1 MVNPLQSLR
10 LPLGH
15 PLVEKLCDKSLKDGV
30 KFNEEIPI
38 NFKKEVLEE
47 DKIKFKQALRVLHA
61 IVNNETSL
69 RYLSEENQKF
79 IEDLAQ
85 AKKIANEQIEKTLEI
100 VSTSDVDVDFEKFK
114 NLMLNVDFV
123 AVGLKSYSQ
132 SQLLDLNGGHWDLEV
147 PGLSKERVTFRFDN
161 LPKDSSDKE
170 MDFYARSSLKDLNK
184 GVVAIDFGTKSTT
197 ASYMDKM
204 GTYRLL
210 SIGGL
215 VDDASLTKFENP
227 TIMEFRHKE
236 KFITGYDA
244 LDHRPFT
251 EKNDIEVAQEA
262 QKNAAGVKG
271 NDLYRFFSQLKQ
283 WAGADEKLNF
293 RDFKED
299 FSLESFTN
307 CTDFNPIEIYAYY
320 IGRCIN
326 NMHNGVFLKYFL
338 SYPIKY
344 EKHQAEKIRESFE
357 KGLKKSLP
365 RHVFDD
371 EKTAKTF
378 KVELRASEP
387 CAYAISALKSYGFFK
402 SDKLDKSIYYGVFD
416 FGGGTTDFDFGK
428 WEKSANPKFLYK
440 MTHFSSGGDKYLGG
454 ENLLELLA
462 WETYAK
468 NFQELKAKD
477 VVIAKPNYDRI
488 DTQRFGSFMQNSSGA
503 RLNLQTI
510 ASQLRPFLEN
520 LDANIIEAIEENE
533 NFEIEGF
540 EKDLKAQLL
549 DRNGVETDCDLK
561 VDCKELLNLLK
572 DKINEG
578 VANFFAGFSKV
589 MAENIIEAIEENE
602 NFEIEGFEKDLKAQ
616 LLDRNGVETDCDLKV
631 DCKELLNLLKD
642 KINEGVANF
651 FAGFSKVMAENIDD
665 QCRAF
670 HIFLGGNASRS
681 VLVKQAFENAK
692 EKQLKDYHQKTS
704 KDDFKFIIYE
714 PLGTEASD
722 KQILELTGEDV
733 SNTPAYLKPTSK
745 TGVAFGLLE
754 SRDKAKGIERL
765 SISSNPVFKYDLGIE
780 IEGKFHAKIHRDSLK
795 PNEYQIFQT
804 KEEWGGFDELEIRYS
819 DKSLANTNTL
829 NIQDTQMICIAL
841 EEVEEVDVKVCC
853 VDSQSIKVGLFKDGQ
868 LIYESE
874 VEKL

>member
-1 MVNPLQSLR
+1 MVKEKSLE

-15 PLVEKLCDKSLKDGV
+15 PLVEKLCNRSLKDGV
-30 KFNEEIPI
+30 KFNEKSEPI
-38 NFKKEVLEE
+38 FKDEVLEE
-47 DKIKFKQALRVLHA
+47 DQTKFKQALWVLHA
-61 IVNNETSL
+61 IVNNEASS
-69 RYLSEENQKF
+69 RYLSDDNQKF
-79 IEDLAQ
+79 LEDLAQ
-85 AKKIANEQIEKTLEI
+85 AKKITNEKIEKILEI

-114 NLMLNVDFV
+114 NLMLNVDNI

-132 SQLLDLNGGHWDLEV
+132 SQLLDLNGGHWDLEA
-147 PGLSKERVTFRFDN
+147 PSLPKERVTFRFNN
-161 LPKDSSDKE
+161 LPKDNNNKE

-197 ASYMDKM
+197 ASYMDKT

-215 VDDASLTKFENP
+215 VDDASPTKFENP
-227 TIMEFRHKE
+227 TIMEFRYKE
-236 KFITGYDA
+236 NFRNAYNA

-251 EKNDIEVAQEA
+251 EKNDIEVAHEA
-262 QKNAAGVKG
+262 QKNAADIKG
-271 NDLYRFFSQLKQ
+271 NDLYRFFSKLKQ
-283 WAGADEKLNF
+283 WAGADEKQNF
-293 RDFKED
+293 RDLDED
-299 FSLESFTN
+299 FSLESFTH
-307 CTDFNPIEIYAYY
+307 CTGFNPIEIYAYY

-338 SYPIKY
+338 SYPVKY

-357 KGLKKSLP
+357 RGLKKSLP

-402 SDKLDKSIYYGVFD
+402 SEKLDKPVYYGVFD

-428 WEKSANPKFLYK
+428 WEKSANPKFAYK

-462 WETYAK
+462 WEVYAK
-468 NFQELKAKD
+468 NFQTLKEKD
-477 VVIAKPNYDRI
+477 IVIAKPNYDRI
-488 DTQRFGSFMQNSSGA
+488 DTQRFGSFMQNSREA
-503 RLNLQTI
+503 RLNLQKI

-520 LDANIIEAIEENE
+520 LDADIIEAIEENE
-533 NFEIEGF
+533 EFNIEGF
-540 EKDLKAQLL
+540 EKDFKAMLL
-549 DRNGVETDCDLK
+549 DRNGVE
-561 VDCKELLNLLK
+561 
-572 DKINEG
+572 
-578 VANFFAGFSKV
+578 
-589 MAENIIEAIEENE
+589 AE
-602 NFEIEGFEKDLKAQ
+602 
-616 LLDRNGVETDCDLKV
+616 CDLKV

-670 HIFLGGNASRS
+670 HIFLGGNASKS

-692 EKQLKDYHQKTS
+692 EKQLKDYKQKTS
-704 KDDFKFIIYE
+704 KDDFTFIIYE

-722 KQILELTGEDV
+722 KQILELTGEDI
-733 SNTPAYLKPTSK
+733 SKIPPYLKPTCK

-754 SRDKAKGIERL
+754 SRPKAGGIERP

-819 DKSLANTNTL
+819 DKALANTNTL
-829 NIQDTQMICIAL
+829 SIQDTQMISIAL
-841 EEVEEVDVKVCC
+841 EEHEEVDVKVCC

>member
-15 PLVEKLCDKSLKDGV
+15 PLVEKLCKLSLNNKAA
-30 KFNEEIPI
+30 FNEKSGV
-38 NFKKEVLEE
+38 NFKEEVSKE
-47 DKIKFKQALRVLHA
+47 DRTKFKQALRVLHA

-69 RYLSEENQKF
+69 RYLSDENQKF
-79 IEDLAQ
+79 IEDLVQ
-85 AKKIANEQIEKTLEI
+85 DKKITNEKIEKTLEI
-100 VSTSDVDVDFEKFK
+100 VSYSDVDVDFEKFK
-114 NLMLNVDFV
+114 ELMLEVDFV

-132 SQLLDLNGGHWDLEV
+132 SQLLDLDGGHWDLEV
-147 PGLSKERVTFRFDN
+147 PSAPKESVTFRLDN
-161 LPKDSSDKE
+161 LPKNEKNKE
-170 MDFYARSSLKDLNK
+170 MNFYARSSLKDLNK

-197 ASYMDKM
+197 ASYMDENGK
-204 GTYRLL
+204 YRLL
-210 SIGGL
+210 SISGL
-215 VDDASLTKFENP
+215 VDDASPTKFENP
-227 TIMEFRHKE
+227 TIMEFRYKE
-236 KFITGYDA
+236 NFLNAYNA
-244 LDHRPFT
+244 LKHRPFT
-251 EKNDIEVAQEA
+251 EKNDIEVAHEA
-262 QKNAAGVKG
+262 QKNAKGVKG

-283 WAGADEKLNF
+283 WAGADEKQNF
-293 RDFKED
+293 RDLIED
-299 FSLESFTN
+299 FPLESFTN

-357 KGLKKSLP
+357 RGLKKSLP
-365 RHVFDD
+365 RHVFGD

-387 CAYAISALKSYGFFK
+387 CAYAISTLKSYGFFK
-402 SDKLDKSIYYGVFD
+402 SEKLDKPVYYGVFD

-440 MTHFSSGGDKYLGG
+440 MTHFSSGGDKFLGG

-462 WETYAK
+462 WEVYGQ
-468 NFQELKAKD
+468 NFQTLKSKD
-477 VVIAKPNYDRI
+477 IVIAKPNYDRI
-488 DTQRFGSFMQNSSGA
+488 DTQRFGSFMQNSREA
-503 RLNLQTI
+503 RLNLQEI
-510 ASQLRPFLEN
+510 ASKLRPFLEN
-520 LDANIIEAIEENE
+520 LDADIIEAIEENE
-533 NFEIEGF
+533 EFEIEGF
-540 EKDLKAQLL
+540 EKEFKIQLF
-549 DRNGVETDCDLK
+549 DRNGGKVEEDGFK

-572 DKINEG
+572 DKIDDG
-578 VANFFAGFSKV
+578 VK
-589 MAENIIEAIEENE
+589 
-602 NFEIEGFEKDLKAQ
+602 
-616 LLDRNGVETDCDLKV
+616 
-631 DCKELLNLLKD
+631 
-642 KINEGVANF
+642 NF
-651 FAGFSKVMAENIDD
+651 FAGFSKVMAENIDN

-670 HIFLGGNASRS
+670 HILLGGNASKS

-692 EKQLKDYHQKTS
+692 EKQLKDYQQKTS
-704 KDDFKFIIYE
+704 KDDFTFILYE

-733 SNTPAYLKPTSK
+733 SNTPAYLKPTCK

-754 SRDKAKGIERL
+754 SRDKAKGIERP
-765 SISSNPVFKYDLGIE
+765 SIDSNPVFKYDLGIE

-829 NIQDTQMICIAL
+829 NIEDTQLIFIAL
-841 EEVEEVDVKVCC
+841 EEHEEVDVKVCC
-853 VDSQSIKVGLFKDGQ
+853 VDSQSIKVGLFKDNQ
-868 LIYESE
+868 LICESE

>member
-1 MVNPLQSLR
+1 MANPLQSLR
-10 LPLGH
+10 LPIGH
-15 PLVEKLCDKSLKDGV
+15 PLVEKLCKLSLKDGV
-30 KFNEEIPI
+30 AFNEEIPI
-38 NFKKEVLEE
+38 YFKEEVSKE
-47 DKIKFKQALRVLHA
+47 DRTKFEQALRVLHA
-61 IVNNETSL
+61 IINNETSL
-69 RYLSEENQKF
+69 RYLSDENQKL

-85 AKKIANEQIEKTLEI
+85 DKKITNEKIEKTLEI
-100 VSTSDVDVDFEKFK
+100 VSYSDVDVDFEAFK
-114 NLMLNVDFV
+114 ELMLNVDSV
-123 AVGLKSYSQ
+123 AVGLKSYNQ

-147 PGLSKERVTFRFDN
+147 PSAPKESVTFRLDN
-161 LPKDSSDKE
+161 LDSNNKE
-170 MDFYARSSLKDLNK
+170 MNFYVRSSLKDLNK

-197 ASYMDKM
+197 ASYMDKT

-227 TIMEFRHKE
+227 TIMEFRHRK
-236 KFITGYDA
+236 KFITGYDV

-251 EKNDIEVAQEA
+251 EKNDIEVVHEA

-283 WAGADEKLNF
+283 WAGADKKQNF
-293 RDFKED
+293 RDLIED

-326 NMHNGVFLKYFL
+326 NMQNGVFLKYLL
-338 SYPIKY
+338 SYPVKY

-357 KGLKKSLP
+357 RGLKKSLP

-371 EKTAKTF
+371 EKTAKAF

-402 SDKLDKSIYYGVFD
+402 SEKLDKPVYYGVFD

-462 WETYAK
+462 FEAYGQ

-477 VVIAKPNYDRI
+477 IVIAKPNYDRI
-488 DTQRFGSFMQNSSGA
+488 DTQRFGSFMQNSNTA
-503 RLNLQTI
+503 RLNLQEI
-510 ASQLRPFLEN
+510 ASKLRPFLEK

-533 NFEIEGF
+533 EFSIEGF
-540 EKDLKAQLL
+540 EKDFKATLL
-549 DRNGVETDCDLK
+549 DRNGVETECDLK

-572 DKINEG
+572 DKIE
-578 VANFFAGFSKV
+578 
-589 MAENIIEAIEENE
+589 
-602 NFEIEGFEKDLKAQ
+602 
-616 LLDRNGVETDCDLKV
+616 
-631 DCKELLNLLKD
+631 
-642 KINEGVANF
+642 EGVANF

-665 QCRAF
+665 QCRVF
-670 HIFLGGNASRS
+670 HIFLGGNASKS

-692 EKQLKDYHQKTS
+692 EEQLKAYKQKTS

-733 SNTPAYLKPTSK
+733 SNTPAYLKPTCK

-754 SRDKAKGIERL
+754 SRPKAGGIERP

-780 IEGKFHAKIHRDSLK
+780 REGKFHTRISRDSLK

-819 DKSLANTNTL
+819 DKALANTNTL
-829 NIQDTQMICIAL
+829 NIQDTQMIFIAL

-853 VDSQSIKVGLFKDGQ
+853 ADSQSIKVGLFKDGQ

-874 VEKL
+874 AEKL

>member
-1 MVNPLQSLR
+1 MVKEKSLE

-15 PLVEKLCDKSLKDGV
+15 PLVEKLCDRSLKDGV
-30 KFNEEIPI
+30 KFNEKIEL

-47 DKIKFKQALRVLHA
+47 DKIKFKQALRVLHV
-61 IVNNETSL
+61 IVNNEASS
-69 RYLSEENQKF
+69 RYLSDDNQKF

-85 AKKIANEQIEKTLEI
+85 AEKITNEKIEKTLEI
-100 VSTSDVDVDFEKFK
+100 VSISDVDVGFEAFK
-114 NLMLNVDFV
+114 DLMLKVDSV

-132 SQLLDLNGGHWDLEV
+132 SQLFDLNGGHWDLEA
-147 PGLSKERVTFRFDN
+147 PSAPKERVTFRFDN
-161 LPKDSSDKE
+161 LDPNGKE
-170 MDFYARSSLKDLNK
+170 MDFYACSSLKDLNK

-197 ASYMDKM
+197 ASYMDKT

-215 VDDASLTKFENP
+215 VDDASPTKFENP
-227 TIMEFRHKE
+227 TIVEFRHKE
-236 KFITGYDA
+236 KFLKDYNA
-244 LDHRPFT
+244 LNHRPFT
-251 EKNDIEVAQEA
+251 EKNDIEVAHEA
-262 QKNAAGVKG
+262 QKDAAGVKG
-271 NDLYRFFSQLKQ
+271 NDLYRFFSKLKQ
-283 WAGADEKLNF
+283 WAGADEKQNF

-299 FSLESFTN
+299 FSLESFTH
-307 CTDFNPIEIYAYY
+307 CTDFNPIEIYAYC

-326 NMHNGVFLKYFL
+326 NMENGVFLKYFL

-402 SDKLDKSIYYGVFD
+402 SEKLDKPIYYGVFD

-428 WEKSANPKFLYK
+428 WEKSASPKFLYK

-462 WETYAK
+462 WEVYAK

-477 VVIAKPNYDRI
+477 IVIAKPNYDRI

-503 RLNLQTI
+503 CLNLQEI
-510 ASQLRPFLEN
+510 ASTLRPFLEN
-520 LDANIIEAIEENE
+520 LDADIIEAIEENE
-533 NFEIEGF
+533 NFEIENF
-540 EKDLKAQLL
+540 EKDFKTMLL
-549 DRNGVETDCDLK
+549 DRNGVETECDLK
-561 VDCKELLNLLK
+561 VDCKELLSLLK
-572 DKINEG
+572 GKI
-578 VANFFAGFSKV
+578 
-589 MAENIIEAIEENE
+589 
-602 NFEIEGFEKDLKAQ
+602 D
-616 LLDRNGVETDCDLKV
+616 D
-631 DCKELLNLLKD
+631 
-642 KINEGVANF
+642 GVANF
-651 FAGFSKVMAENIDD
+651 FAGFSKVMAENIDP
-665 QCRAF
+665 QCNEF

-681 VLVKQAFENAK
+681 ALVKQAFENAK

-704 KDDFKFIIYE
+704 KNDFKFIIYE

-733 SNTPAYLKPTSK
+733 SNTPAYVKPTCK

-754 SRDKAKGIERL
+754 SRDRAKGIEMP
-765 SISSNPVFKYDLGIE
+765 SIDSNPVFKYDLGIE

-819 DKSLANTNTL
+819 DKALANTNTL
-829 NIQDTQMICIAL
+829 DIKDTQMISIAL

-868 LIYESE
+868 LIHESE

>member
-1 MVNPLQSLR
+1 MAKEKSLE

-15 PLVEKLCDKSLKDGV
+15 PLVEKLCDKSSKDGV
-30 KFNEEIPI
+30 KFNEKSEP

-47 DKIKFKQALRVLHA
+47 DRIKFNKALRVLHA
-61 IVNNETSL
+61 IVNNGTSL
-69 RYLSEENQKF
+69 KYPSEDNQKF
-79 IEDLAQ
+79 LEDLAQ
-85 AKKIANEQIEKTLEI
+85 AEKIANEQIEKTLEI
-100 VSTSDVDVDFEKFK
+100 VSISDVDVDFEEFK
-114 NLMLNVDFV
+114 ELMLNVDNI
-123 AVGLKSYSQ
+123 AVGVGIYSQ
-132 SQLLDLNGGHWDLEV
+132 SQLLDLDGGHWDLGV
-147 PGLSKERVTFRFDN
+147 PSLPKESVTFRFDN
-161 LPKDSSDKE
+161 LDSSGKE
-170 MDFYARSSLKDLNK
+170 MDFYARSSLKDLK
-184 GVVAIDFGTKSTT
+184 KSVFVAIDFGTKSTT
-197 ASYMDKM
+197 AAYMDES
-204 GTYRLL
+204 TEYRLL
-210 SIGGL
+210 SIGGNA
-215 VDDASLTKFENP
+215 DDASLTKFENP

-236 KFITGYDA
+236 KFLKEYNA
-244 LDHRPFT
+244 LNHRPFT
-251 EKNDIEVAQEA
+251 EKNDIEVAHEA

-283 WAGADEKLNF
+283 WAGADEKQNF
-293 RDFKED
+293 RDLIED
-299 FSLESFTN
+299 FPLESFTN
-307 CTDFNPIEIYAYY
+307 CTDFNPIEIYAYC

-326 NMHNGVFLKYFL
+326 NMENGVFLKYFL

-357 KGLKKSLP
+357 RGLKKSLP
-365 RHVFDD
+365 RHVFGD
-371 EKTAKTF
+371 EKTAKMF

-402 SDKLDKSIYYGVFD
+402 SEKLDKPVYYGVFD

-462 WETYAK
+462 FEAYAK

-477 VVIAKPNYDRI
+477 IVIAKPNYDRI
-488 DTQRFGSFMQNSSGA
+488 DTQRFGSFMQNSREA

-520 LDANIIEAIEENE
+520 LDADIIEAIEENE
-533 NFEIEGF
+533 EFSIKNFG
-540 EKDLKAQLL
+540 KDFKATLL
-549 DRNGVETDCDLK
+549 DRNGVETECDLK
-561 VDCKELLNLLK
+561 VDCKELL
-572 DKINEG
+572 
-578 VANFFAGFSKV
+578 S
-589 MAENIIEAIEENE
+589 
-602 NFEIEGFEKDLKAQ
+602 
-616 LLDRNGVETDCDLKV
+616 
-631 DCKELLNLLKD
+631 LLKD

-665 QCRAF
+665 ECRAF

-692 EKQLKDYHQKTS
+692 EKQLKDYKQKTS
-704 KDDFKFIIYE
+704 KDDFTFIIYE
-714 PLGTEASD
+714 PLGTEKSD

-733 SNTPAYLKPTSK
+733 SNTPAYLKPTCK

-754 SRDKAKGIERL
+754 SRDKAKGIEMP

-780 IEGKFHAKIHRDSLK
+780 IEGKFHARISRDSLK

-819 DKSLANTNTL
+819 DKPLANTNTL
-829 NIQDTQMICIAL
+829 NIQDTQLISIAL

-853 VDSQSIKVGLFKDGQ
+853 VDSQSIKVGLFKDDQ

-874 VEKL
+874 AEKL

>member
-1 MVNPLQSLR
+1 MVKEKSLE

-15 PLVEKLCDKSLKDGV
+15 PLVEKLCELYLNNKV
-30 KFNEEIPI
+30 AFNEKSGV
-38 NFKKEVLEE
+38 NFKDEVSKE
-47 DKIKFKQALRVLHA
+47 DQTKFKQALWVLHA
-61 IVNNETSL
+61 IANNETSL
-69 RYLSEENQKF
+69 RYLSDDNQKF
-79 IEDLAQ
+79 LEDLAQ

-100 VSTSDVDVDFEKFK
+100 VSTSDVYVDFEKFK
-114 NLMLNVDFV
+114 ELMLKVDSV

-132 SQLLDLNGGHWDLEV
+132 SQLLDLDGGHWDLEV
-147 PGLSKERVTFRFDN
+147 PSAPERVTFRFDN
-161 LPKDSSDKE
+161 LDPNDKE
-170 MDFYARSSLKDLNK
+170 MDFYARSSLKDLKK

-197 ASYMDKM
+197 ASYMDET

-215 VDDASLTKFENP
+215 VDDASPTKFENP
-227 TIMEFRHKE
+227 TIMEFRHKK
-236 KFITGYDA
+236 KFLKDYNA
-244 LDHRPFT
+244 LNHRPFT
-251 EKNDIEVAQEA
+251 EKNDIEVAHEA

-271 NDLYRFFSQLKQ
+271 NDLYRFFSKLKQ
-283 WAGADEKLNF
+283 WAGADEKQNF
-293 RDFKED
+293 RDLIED
-299 FSLESFTN
+299 FSLESFAH
-307 CTDFNPIEIYAYY
+307 CTGFNPIEIYAYC

-326 NMHNGVFLKYFL
+326 NMENGVFLKYFL

-357 KGLKKSLP
+357 RGLKKSLP
-365 RHVFDD
+365 RHVFGD
-371 EKTAKTF
+371 EKTAKMF
-378 KVELRASEP
+378 KVELRVSEP

-402 SDKLDKSIYYGVFD
+402 SEKLDKPVYYGVFD

-428 WEKSANPKFLYK
+428 WEKSASPKFLYK
-440 MTHFSSGGDKYLGG
+440 MTHFSNGGDKYLGG

-462 WETYAK
+462 WEAYAK

-488 DTQRFGSFMQNSSGA
+488 DTQRFGSFMQNSREA

-520 LDANIIEAIEENE
+520 LDANSVEAIEENE
-533 NFEIEGF
+533 NFEIKDF
-540 EKDLKAQLL
+540 EKDFKTMLL
-549 DRNGVETDCDLK
+549 DRNGVETEC
-561 VDCKELLNLLK
+561 N
-572 DKINEG
+572 
-578 VANFFAGFSKV
+578 
-589 MAENIIEAIEENE
+589 
-602 NFEIEGFEKDLKAQ
+602 
-616 LLDRNGVETDCDLKV
+616 LKV

-651 FAGFSKVMAENIDD
+651 FAGFSKVMAENIDN
-665 QCRAF
+665 QCRVF

-681 VLVKQAFENAK
+681 LLVKQAFENAK
-692 EKQLKDYHQKTS
+692 EKQLKDYKQKTS
-704 KDDFKFIIYE
+704 KDDFTFVIYE
-714 PLGTEASD
+714 PLGTEKSD

-733 SNTPAYLKPTSK
+733 SNTPAYLKPTCK

-754 SRDKAKGIERL
+754 SRPKAGGIEMP
-765 SISSNPVFKYDLGIE
+765 SIDSNPVFKYDLGIE

-819 DKSLANTNTL
+819 DKALANTNTL
-829 NIQDTQMICIAL
+829 DIKDTQMISIAL
-841 EEVEEVDVKVCC
+841 EEHEEVDVKVCC
-853 VDSQSIKVGLFKDGQ
+853 VDSQSIKVGLFKDDQ

>member
-15 PLVEKLCDKSLKDGV
+15 PLVEKLCDRSLKDGV
-30 KFNEEIPI
+30 KFNEKIEL
-38 NFKKEVLEE
+38 NFKEEVSDE
-47 DKIKFKQALRVLHA
+47 DKIKFKQALRVLHV

-69 RYLSEENQKF
+69 RYLSDENQKF

-85 AKKIANEQIEKTLEI
+85 DKKITNEKIEKTLEI
-100 VSTSDVDVDFEKFK
+100 VSTSDVDVDFEAFK
-114 NLMLNVDFV
+114 ELMLNVDSV

-132 SQLLDLNGGHWDLEV
+132 SQLLDLDGGHWDLEA
-147 PGLSKERVTFRFDN
+147 PSAPKESVTFRFDN
-161 LPKDSSDKE
+161 LPKDPNGKE
-170 MDFYARSSLKDLNK
+170 MDFYVRSSLKDLKK

-197 ASYMDKM
+197 ASYMDKT
-204 GTYRLL
+204 GAYRLL

-227 TIMEFRHKE
+227 TIVEFRHRK
-236 KFITGYDA
+236 KFITEYDA
-244 LDHRPFT
+244 LKHRPFT
-251 EKNDIEVAQEA
+251 EKNHIEVAHEA

-271 NDLYRFFSQLKQ
+271 NDLYRFFSKLKQ
-283 WAGADEKLNF
+283 WAGVDEKQNF
-293 RDFKED
+293 RDLIED
-299 FSLESFTN
+299 FSLESFTH
-307 CTDFNPIEIYAYY
+307 CTGFNPIEIYAYC

-402 SDKLDKSIYYGVFD
+402 SEKLDKPVYYGVFD

-428 WEKSANPKFLYK
+428 WEKSASPKFLYK

-462 WETYAK
+462 FEAYVK
-468 NFQELKAKD
+468 NFQTLKAKD
-477 VVIAKPNYDRI
+477 IVIAKPNYDRI
-488 DTQRFGSFMQNSSGA
+488 DTQRFGSFMQNSREA

-510 ASQLRPFLEN
+510 ASTLRPFLES

-533 NFEIEGF
+533 SFEIEGF
-540 EKDLKAQLL
+540 EKDFKAMLL
-549 DRNGVETDCDLK
+549 DRNGVETDCALK

-572 DKINEG
+572 DKINE
-578 VANFFAGFSKV
+578 S
-589 MAENIIEAIEENE
+589 I
-602 NFEIEGFEKDLKAQ
+602 
-616 LLDRNGVETDCDLKV
+616 
-631 DCKELLNLLKD
+631 
-642 KINEGVANF
+642 ANF

-665 QCRAF
+665 ECRAF

-704 KDDFKFIIYE
+704 KNDFKFIIYE

-722 KQILELTGEDV
+722 KQILELTGEDI
-733 SNTPAYLKPTSK
+733 SNTPAYVKATCK

-754 SRDKAKGIERL
+754 SRNRSRRIEMP

-829 NIQDTQMICIAL
+829 DIKDTQLISIVL

>member
-1 MVNPLQSLR
+1 MATPLQSLR

-15 PLVEKLCDKSLKDGV
+15 PLVEKLCELSLNNKAA
-30 KFNEEIPI
+30 FNEKSKV
-38 NFKKEVLEE
+38 NFKEEVSKE
-47 DKIKFKQALRVLHA
+47 DRTKFEQALWVLHA
-61 IVNNETSL
+61 IVNNGTSL
-69 RYLSEENQKF
+69 RYPDDNQNDNQKF
-79 IEDLAQ
+79 MESLAESLAQ
-85 AKKIANEQIEKTLEI
+85 AEKITNEKIEKTLEI
-100 VSTSDVDVDFEKFK
+100 VSYSDVDVDFEKFSDK
-114 NLMLNVDFV
+114 MLNVDNI

-147 PGLSKERVTFRFDN
+147 PSVPKESVTFRFDN
-161 LPKDSSDKE
+161 LPKDDNGKE
-170 MDFYARSSLKDLNK
+170 ENFYARSSLKDLNK

-197 ASYMDKM
+197 ASYMDKT

-215 VDDASLTKFENP
+215 VDDTSLAKFENP
-227 TIMEFRHKE
+227 TIMEFRHIK
-236 KFITGYDA
+236 KFITEYNT
-244 LDHRPFT
+244 LDHCPFT
-251 EKNDIEVAQEA
+251 EKNDIEVAHEA

-283 WAGADEKLNF
+283 WVGADEKQNF
-293 RDFKED
+293 RDFIED

-307 CTDFNPIEIYAYY
+307 CTDFNPIEIYAYC

-326 NMHNGVFLKYFL
+326 NMENGVFLKYFL

-357 KGLKKSLP
+357 RGLKKSLP

-371 EKTAKTF
+371 EKTAKMF

-402 SDKLDKSIYYGVFD
+402 SEKLDKPIYYGVFD

-428 WEKSANPKFLYK
+428 WEKSTNPKFLYK
-440 MTHFSSGGDKYLGG
+440 MTRFSSGGDKYLGG

-462 WETYAK
+462 FEAYGQ
-468 NFQELKAKD
+468 NFQTLKEKD
-477 VVIAKPNYDRI
+477 IVIAKPNYDRI
-488 DTQRFGSFMQNSSGA
+488 DTQRFGSFMQNSREA

-510 ASQLRPFLEN
+510 ASTLRPFLEN
-520 LDANIIEAIEENE
+520 LDADIIEAIEENE
-533 NFEIEGF
+533 EFSIEGF
-540 EKDLKAQLL
+540 KKDFKAMLL
-549 DRNGVETDCDLK
+549 DRNGVETECDLK

-572 DKINEG
+572 DKI
-578 VANFFAGFSKV
+578 
-589 MAENIIEAIEENE
+589 
-602 NFEIEGFEKDLKAQ
+602 D
-616 LLDRNGVETDCDLKV
+616 
-631 DCKELLNLLKD
+631 
-642 KINEGVANF
+642 EGVANF

-692 EKQLKDYHQKTS
+692 EEQLKAYKQKTS
-704 KDDFKFIIYE
+704 KDDFTFILYD

-733 SNTPAYLKPTSK
+733 SKIPPYLKPTCK

-754 SRDKAKGIERL
+754 SRPKAGGIERP
-765 SISSNPVFKYDLGIE
+765 SINSNPVFKYDLGVE
-780 IEGKFHAKIHRDSLK
+780 REGKFHTRISRDSLK

-804 KEEWGGFDELEIRYS
+804 KEEWGGFDGLEIRYS
-819 DKSLANTNTL
+819 DKPLANTNTL
-829 NIQDTQMICIAL
+829 DIENTQLIFIAL

-853 VDSQSIKVGLFKDGQ
+853 VDSQSIKVGLFKDDQ

>member
-1 MVNPLQSLR
+1 MVNNST
-10 LPLGH
+10 PLG
-15 PLVEKLCDKSLKDGV
+15 
-30 KFNEEIPI
+30 
-38 NFKKEVLEE
+38 
-47 DKIKFKQALRVLHA
+47 
-61 IVNNETSL
+61 
-69 RYLSEENQKF
+69 YLSDENQKF
-79 IEDLAQ
+79 IEGLAQ
-85 AKKIANEQIEKTLEI
+85 AEKITNEQIEKALEI
-100 VSTSDVDVDFEKFK
+100 VSTSGVDVDFEAFK
-114 NLMLNVDFV
+114 EMMLKVDRV

-147 PGLSKERVTFRFDN
+147 HSLSKESVTFRFDN
-161 LPKDSSDKE
+161 LPK
-170 MDFYARSSLKDLNK
+170 NP
-184 GVVAIDFGTKSTT
+184 
-197 ASYMDKM
+197 
-204 GTYRLL
+204 LL

-215 VDDASLTKFENP
+215 ADDASPTKFENP
-227 TIMEFRHKE
+227 TIMEFRYKE
-236 KFITGYDA
+236 NFRNAYDV

-251 EKNDIEVAQEA
+251 EKNDIEVAHEA
-262 QKNAAGVKG
+262 QKNAEGVKG
-271 NDLYRFFSQLKQ
+271 NDLYRFFSKLKQ
-283 WAGADEKLNF
+283 WAGADEKQNF
-293 RDFKED
+293 RDLIED

-307 CTDFNPIEIYAYY
+307 CTDFNPIEIYAYC

-326 NMHNGVFLKYFL
+326 NMQNGVFLKYFL
-338 SYPIKY
+338 SYPVKY

-371 EKTAKTF
+371 EKTAKAF

-387 CAYAISALKSYGFFK
+387 CTYAISALKSYGFFK
-402 SDKLDKSIYYGVFD
+402 SEKLDKPVYYGVFD

-428 WEKSANPKFLYK
+428 WEKSANPKFAYK

-462 WETYAK
+462 FEAYGQ
-468 NFQELKAKD
+468 NFQTLKAKD

-510 ASQLRPFLEN
+510 ASKLRPFLEN
-520 LDANIIEAIEENE
+520 LDANIIEAIEEGE
-533 NFEIEGF
+533 EFEIEDF
-540 EKDLKAQLL
+540 KKDFKAMLF
-549 DRNGVETDCDLK
+549 DRNGVETECDLQ
-561 VDCKELLNLLK
+561 VDCKELL
-572 DKINEG
+572 
-578 VANFFAGFSKV
+578 S
-589 MAENIIEAIEENE
+589 
-602 NFEIEGFEKDLKAQ
+602 
-616 LLDRNGVETDCDLKV
+616 
-631 DCKELLNLLKD
+631 LLKD

-651 FAGFSKVMAENIDD
+651 FAGFSKVMAENIDP
-665 QCRAF
+665 QCNEF

-692 EKQLKDYHQKTS
+692 EKQLKDYQQKTS
-704 KDDFKFIIYE
+704 KNDFKFIIYE

-722 KQILELTGEDV
+722 KQILELTGEDI
-733 SNTPAYLKPTSK
+733 SNTPAYLKPTCK

-754 SRDKAKGIERL
+754 SRPKAGGIERP
-765 SISSNPVFKYDLGIE
+765 SIDSNPVFKYDLGIE
-780 IEGKFHAKIHRDSLK
+780 REGKFHAKIHRDSLK

-804 KEEWGGFDELEIRYS
+804 KEEWGGFDGLEIRYS

-829 NIQDTQMICIAL
+829 DIQDTQLIFIAL
-841 EEVEEVDVKVCC
+841 EEHEEVDVKVCC

>member
-15 PLVEKLCDKSLKDGV
+15 PLVEKLCELSLNNKAA
-30 KFNEEIPI
+30 FNEKSKV
-38 NFKKEVLEE
+38 NFKEEVSKE
-47 DKIKFKQALRVLHA
+47 DQTKFERALRVLHA
-61 IVNNETSL
+61 IANNEVSL
-69 RYLSEENQKF
+69 RYLSDENQKF

-85 AKKIANEQIEKTLEI
+85 DKKITNEQIEKTLEI

-114 NLMLNVDFV
+114 ELMLNVDSV

-132 SQLLDLNGGHWDLEV
+132 SQLLDLDGGLWDLEV
-147 PGLSKERVTFRFDN
+147 PSAPKESVTFRFDN
-161 LPKDSSDKE
+161 LPKDENNKE
-170 MDFYARSSLKDLNK
+170 MNFYARSSLKDLNK

-197 ASYMDKM
+197 ASYMDKT

-215 VDDASLTKFENP
+215 VDDASPTKFENP
-227 TIMEFRHKE
+227 TIVEFRNKE
-236 KFITGYDA
+236 KFLKDYNA
-244 LDHRPFT
+244 LDQRPFT
-251 EKNDIEVAQEA
+251 EKNDMEVAHEA
-262 QKNAAGVKG
+262 QKNFTSAKE
-271 NDLYRFFSQLKQ
+271 NHLYRFFSQLKQ
-283 WAGADEKLNF
+283 WAGADEKQNF

-299 FSLESFTN
+299 FSLESFAN

-326 NMHNGVFLKYFL
+326 NMENGVFLKYFL

-357 KGLKKSLP
+357 RGLKKSLP

-371 EKTAKTF
+371 DKTAKTF
-378 KVELRASEP
+378 KVELRVSEP
-387 CAYAISALKSYGFFK
+387 CAYAISVLKSYGFFK
-402 SDKLDKSIYYGVFD
+402 SEKLDKPVYYGVFD

-428 WEKSANPKFLYK
+428 WEKSANPKFAYK

-462 WETYAK
+462 FEAYGQ
-468 NFQELKAKD
+468 NFQTLKEKD
-477 VVIAKPNYDRI
+477 IAIAKPNYDRI
-488 DTQRFGSFMQNSSGA
+488 DTQRFGSFMQNSREA

-510 ASQLRPFLEN
+510 ASRLRPFLEN

-540 EKDLKAQLL
+540 EKDFKTMLL
-549 DRNGVETDCDLK
+549 DRNGVET
-561 VDCKELLNLLK
+561 
-572 DKINEG
+572 G
-578 VANFFAGFSKV
+578 
-589 MAENIIEAIEENE
+589 
-602 NFEIEGFEKDLKAQ
+602 
-616 LLDRNGVETDCDLKV
+616 CDLKV

-651 FAGFSKVMAENIDD
+651 FAGFSKVMAENIDNE
-665 QCRAF
+665 CRAF
-670 HIFLGGNASRS
+670 HIFLGGNASKS

-692 EKQLKDYHQKTS
+692 EKQLKDYKQKTF
-704 KDDFKFIIYE
+704 KDDFTFIIYE
-714 PLGTEASD
+714 PLGTEKSD

-733 SNTPAYLKPTSK
+733 SKIPPYLKPTCK

-754 SRDKAKGIERL
+754 SRPKAGGIERP

-819 DKSLANTNTL
+819 DKALANTNTL
-829 NIQDTQMICIAL
+829 NIKDMQMISIAL
-841 EEVEEVDVKVCC
+841 EEHEEVDVKVCC
-853 VDSQSIKVGLFKDGQ
+853 VDSQSIKVGLFKDDQ

>member
-15 PLVEKLCDKSLKDGV
+15 PLVEKLCDLSLKDGV
-30 KFNEEIPI
+30 KFNEESEP
-38 NFKKEVLEE
+38 NFKDEVSEE
-47 DKIKFKQALRVLHA
+47 DKIKFKQALRVLRA

-69 RYLSEENQKF
+69 RYLSDENQKF

-85 AKKIANEQIEKTLEI
+85 AKKITNEQIEKFLEI
-100 VSTSDVDVDFEKFK
+100 VSTSDVDVDFEAFK
-114 NLMLNVDFV
+114 ELMLNVDSV
-123 AVGLKSYSQ
+123 AVDLKSYSQ

-147 PGLSKERVTFRFDN
+147 PSTPKESVTFRFDN
-161 LPKDSSDKE
+161 LDPNGKE
-170 MDFYARSSLKDLNK
+170 MDFYVRSSLKDLKK

-197 ASYMDKM
+197 ASYMDET

-227 TIMEFRHKE
+227 TIVEFRHRG
-236 KFITGYDA
+236 KFITEYDA
-244 LDHRPFT
+244 LKHRPFT
-251 EKNDIEVAQEA
+251 EKNHIEVAHEA
-262 QKNAAGVKG
+262 QKNAEGVKG

-283 WAGADEKLNF
+283 WAGADEKQNF
-293 RDFKED
+293 RDLEED
-299 FSLESFTN
+299 FSLESFTH
-307 CTDFNPIEIYAYY
+307 CTDFNPIEIYAYC
-320 IGRCIN
+320 IGHCIN
-326 NMHNGVFLKYFL
+326 NMENGVFLKYFL
-338 SYPIKY
+338 SYPVKY

-387 CAYAISALKSYGFFK
+387 CAYAISTLKSYGFFK
-402 SDKLDKSIYYGVFD
+402 SEKLDKPVYYGVFD

-428 WEKSANPKFLYK
+428 WEKSANPKFAYK

-462 WETYAK
+462 FEAYGQ
-468 NFQELKAKD
+468 NFQMLKEKD

-488 DTQRFGSFMQNSSGA
+488 DTQCFGSFMQNSREA
-503 RLNLQTI
+503 RLNLQEI

-520 LDANIIEAIEENE
+520 LDADIIEAIEENE
-533 NFEIEGF
+533 EFSIEGF
-540 EKDLKAQLL
+540 EKDFKTMLL
-549 DRNGVETDCDLK
+549 DRNGVETECDLK
-561 VDCKELLNLLK
+561 VDCKEILSLLK
-572 DKINEG
+572 DKI
-578 VANFFAGFSKV
+578 
-589 MAENIIEAIEENE
+589 
-602 NFEIEGFEKDLKAQ
+602 D
-616 LLDRNGVETDCDLKV
+616 D
-631 DCKELLNLLKD
+631 
-642 KINEGVANF
+642 GVANF
-651 FAGFSKVMAENIDD
+651 FAGFSKVMAENIDP
-665 QCRAF
+665 QCNEF

-692 EKQLKDYHQKTS
+692 EKQLKDYRQKTS

-733 SNTPAYLKPTSK
+733 SNKPAYLKPTCK

-754 SRDKAKGIERL
+754 SRDKAKGIEMP
-765 SISSNPVFKYDLGIE
+765 SIDSNPVFKYDLGIE

-829 NIQDTQMICIAL
+829 NIQDTQMIFIAL

-853 VDSQSIKVGLFKDGQ
+853 VDSQSIKVGLFKDDQ